1 MTTGLAFI
9 LFGWAG
15 AIYEVLYLLKGERA
29 AGKYMD
35 TVMNTY
41 GSFVENTL
49 DKIFNYGIE

>member
-29 AGKYMD
+29 AGKFKD